1 MDWSEQISRFEPLV
15 VDEVPLFASPRE
27 MEQAIATYN
36 KAIVNLHSDSQDIAL
51 IALRK
56 LASSYPLFPQPAF
69 LMGCCL
75 AQAGNRKEA
84 VEWIDQAILGGLPDD
99 LHNDARKCQA
109 LLKTRP
115 VMQAG
120 EGQAAAEPAVKK
132 TPAPVQVAAVLE
144 KTRRRGRVR
153 MASEKERRDVLRRS
167 EFPEEEQT
175 NVKMARDPVELV
187 RLVLPILAGVL
198 VVATLVI
205 AGIFWLPNTKLFKRQ
220 DNQDAA
226 RLSWLMDRLDRLSG
240 ENAAV
245 ASLLADYQDRF
256 DPAPTPEP
264 TSEPTPAASVT
275 QATSQTETA
284 VTPTA
289 PSPTAQPSPSV
300 KPEPTASVSLT
311 PTPEPTTAPTPDPA
325 AAALSSAAAAF
336 EQGAAAVP
344 DDLAQAALHLVQ
356 ARSLLADIP
365 AGTTAA
371 GVAGNAGQMRE
382 QVESL
387 IGEIAF
393 SAARELRYLAEPEF
407 KNELYEKALSYYLPA
422 FEIYPR
428 SYNGGVA
435 YYVGRCYQL
444 LGDFAT
450 ARPYYEYVIEHFAGR
465 DIARSAAFR
474 LREMGY

>member
-69 LMGCCL
+69 LMGCYL
-75 AQAGNRKEA
+75 AQTGNRKEA
-84 VEWIDQAILGGLPDD
+84 IEWIDQAILGGLPDD

-115 VMQAG
+115 VIQTG
-120 EGQAAAEPAVKK
+120 DGLTAAADQSAKK
-132 TPAPVQVAAVLE
+132 PHVPVHASAVLE
-144 KTRRRGRVR
+144 KTRRRGKVR
-153 MASEKERRDVLRRS
+153 MASEKERRNVLRRS

-175 NVKMARDPVELV
+175 NVRMSRDPVALV
-187 RLVLPILAGVL
+187 RLILPILAGAL
-198 VVATLVI
+198 VVTTLVI
-205 AGIFWLPNTKLFKRQ
+205 AGIFWLPNIKLFKRQ
-220 DNQDAA
+220 DNQDTA
-226 RLSWLMDRLDRLSG
+226 RLSWLMDRLGQLSG

-245 ASLLADYQDRF
+245 ASLLTDYQDRF
-256 DPAPTPEP
+256 DPVPTPEPTPEPTAEPTPEP
-264 TSEPTPAASVT
+264 TSETSVPQT
-275 QATSQTETA
+275 TSQTETA
-284 VTPTA
+284 ITTA
-289 PSPTAQPSPSV
+289 SISPTAQPSPTE
-300 KPEPTASVSLT
+300 KPEPT
-311 PTPEPTTAPTPDPA
+311 PDPSVTALTDA
-325 AAALSSAAAAF
+325 ASAY
-336 EQGAAAVP
+336 EQAIANVP
-344 DDLAQAALHLVQ
+344 DDLAQAALLLVQ
-356 ARSLLADIP
+356 ARTLLADIP
-365 AGTTAA
+365 DGTTATD
-371 GVAGNAGQMRE
+371 VTGNAGQMRE
-382 QVESL
+382 QVEGL
-387 IGEIAF
+387 IEEIAF
-393 SAARELRYLAEPEF
+393 SAARELRLLAEPEF
-407 KNELYEKALSYYLPA
+407 KNELYEKALSFYLPA
-422 FEIYPR
+422 YEIYPR

-435 YYVGRCYQL
+435 YYIGRCYQL